1 MFKKY
6 VSKMI
11 TQQDINDLCSAALY
25 AGFSVNHEQ
34 IYFLEWNAGLE
45 THIPLALP
53 ANYAAVYIFNWN
65 GKYLKVGKANSKSH
79 SRYKSHHYNP
89 HSSKSNLSRSL
100 MNSPDF
106 ETLFDDFEVGEWL
119 KLNTTRYNILIP
131 TELGKRFVHFVEAY
145 FLLKCNPIFED

>member
-1 MFKKY
+1 
-6 VSKMI
+6 
-11 TQQDINDLCSAALY
+11 
-25 AGFSVNHEQ
+25 
-34 IYFLEWNAGLE
+34 
-45 THIPLALP
+45 
-53 ANYAAVYIFNWN
+53 
-65 GKYLKVGKANSKSH
+65 
-79 SRYKSHHYNP
+79 
-89 HSSKSNLSRSL
+89 